1 MISVRVYGPV
11 RPGIALVALSEQG
24 LAVHERFA
32 NIIPFTRSV
41 EDTEIPVPAENV
53 PTNCCCHDVD
63 PNGDINPVSTSV
75 MTSVPAVA
83 VEMLSELRS
92 SVVGFPSAPPPTT
105 FAMNVP
111 KGVPMP
117 GMPNA

>member
-83 VEMLSELRS
+83 VEMILQASTSLLC
-92 SVVGFPSAPPPTT
+92 
-105 FAMNVP
+105 
-111 KGVPMP
+111 MP
-117 GMPNA
+117 